1 MIFNFSDFDILPQLE
16 SMTCS
21 AMDLLPFGVVV
32 MDSGGHV
39 LAYNQAEAALS
50 GLTAARVIGRHFFT
64 SVAPCTNNY
73 LVAHPFEA
81 EAELDRTI
89 GYVFTLRMAPTQVQL
104 RMLKHPDASRMYLLV
119 QRRNAHAA

>member
-1 MIFNFSDFDILPQLE
+1 MLLNFSDPDILRQLE
-16 SMTCS
+16 TASYP
-21 AMDLLPFGVVV
+21 ALDLVPFGVVV
-32 MDSGGHV
+32 MDAGGHV

-50 GLTAARVIGRHFFT
+50 GLTATRVIGRHFFT

-89 GYVFTLRMAPTQVQL
+89 DYVFTFRMAPTQVQL

-119 QRRNAHAA
+119 QRRSAHAA